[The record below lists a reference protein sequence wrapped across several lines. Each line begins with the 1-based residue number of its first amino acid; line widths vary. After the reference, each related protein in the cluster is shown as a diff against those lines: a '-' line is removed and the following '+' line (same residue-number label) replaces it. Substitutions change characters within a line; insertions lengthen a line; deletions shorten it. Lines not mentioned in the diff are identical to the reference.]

1 MTTALECQFTF
12 SLIVKLRLIFAKV
25 CLKLYSILR
34 EGTVLFIYT
43 QSSHGAGGRVQVR
56 GALLHP
62 VRLGE
67 VVSAGQ

>member
-1 MTTALECQFTF
+1 M
-12 SLIVKLRLIFAKV
+12 
-25 CLKLYSILR
+25 LK
-34 EGTVLFIYT
+34 EGRVLFIYT
-43 QSSHGAGGRVQVR
+43 QGSHGAGGRVQVR